1 MGLKKGFLEY
11 LQLFLSRAGALWKQW
26 PVISTLLFSEA
37 RFGLKSMYH
46 FSCVHKP
53 QTPVVGKNGCALA
66 NIFQLILTFDS
77 PSLNCYTFLLN
88 LVSLLYFLWLID
100 FVWFLNLSLN
110 EVANPTYVWVTGS
123 GVVGCWYITFGV

>member
-1 MGLKKGFLEY
+1 MGLKKGFLKY

-26 PVISTLLFSEA
+26 PAISSLLFSSA

-53 QTPVVGKNGCALA
+53 QTPVVGENGWALA
-66 NIFQLILTFDS
+66 NIFQLISKFDPS
-77 PSLNCYTFLLN
+77 SLNCHTFLLN

-110 EVANPTYVWVTGS
+110 EVACIVYVCINTYIIQHTNKAT
-123 GVVGCWYITFGV
+123 Y